1 MLVFLQLPTPT
12 VNFKGTYSS
21 CAYLEVTPLQSGGLF
36 PLGSLLRRAGAMASG
51 TGADP
56 SLLSAVLGYPEEARN
71 PSALTPKVHAWA
83 FCELH

>member
-21 CAYLEVTPLQSGGLF
+21 CASLEVTPLQSGGLF
-36 PLGSLLRRAGAMASG
+36 PLGVSQEGWGHGLRDR
-51 TGADP
+51 ADP
-56 SLLSAVLGYPEEARN
+56 SLLSAVPGYPEEARN
-71 PSALTPKVHAWA
+71 PSALTPKVRAWA